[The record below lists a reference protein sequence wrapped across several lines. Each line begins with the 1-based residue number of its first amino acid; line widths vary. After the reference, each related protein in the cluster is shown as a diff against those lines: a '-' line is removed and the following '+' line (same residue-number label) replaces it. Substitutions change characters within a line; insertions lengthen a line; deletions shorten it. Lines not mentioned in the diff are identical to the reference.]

1 VAPLLYRTAPD
12 VLIVDY
18 RFPDE
23 DGLSVCLRVEAE
35 AVSPALLV
43 HSAFADGWLTV
54 PALIAGADGIV
65 HKGATGRELAE
76 AIRAVAGGRSAMPT
90 IAPELLTAA
99 AETVDPE
106 DHSILGLLVH
116 GVPKAEICHTLGIRP
131 SELRARRA
139 RMLAAL
145 RAPAAG

>member
-90 IAPELLTAA
+90 IGP
-99 AETVDPE
+99 
-106 DHSILGLLVH
+106 
-116 GVPKAEICHTLGIRP
+116 
-131 SELRARRA
+131 
-139 RMLAAL
+139 
-145 RAPAAG
+145 